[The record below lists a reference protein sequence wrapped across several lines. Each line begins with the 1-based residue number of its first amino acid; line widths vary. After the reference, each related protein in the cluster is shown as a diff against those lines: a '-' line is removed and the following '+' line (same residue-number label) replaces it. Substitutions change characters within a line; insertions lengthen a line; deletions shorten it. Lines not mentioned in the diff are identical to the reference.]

1 MEKGNLFQRNWP
13 NLLFGGIALFVVIL
27 DQLTKAW
34 IKDHVDEGHSL
45 FDAGVF
51 RIVHIQNSGAAFG
64 IFQGHSQALAF
75 VALAGVIIILLLALF
90 YHSRWPFLDNLIVR
104 TGLGLVLGG
113 TLGNL
118 IDRITNQGFVTDFID
133 FKFWPV
139 FNVADSAT
147 SIGVIIIAYRILC
160 FANSQKN

>member
-1 MEKGNLFQRNWP
+1 
-13 NLLFGGIALFVVIL
+13 
-27 DQLTKAW
+27 
-34 IKDHVDEGHSL
+34 
-45 FDAGVF
+45 
-51 RIVHIQNSGAAFG
+51 
-64 IFQGHSQALAF
+64 
-75 VALAGVIIILLLALF
+75 LF